1 MAVACTR
8 DDRKSLVLSCCST
21 PENSTSCW
29 VNWLVSS
36 GSSGFWFLSC
46 VVSSCRKVSK
56 LSDRVCLSSP
66 FEDDDEDE
74 EPTPLTVMGSPL
86 SLCLW
91 LFVVASSLLCS

>member
-1 MAVACTR
+1 MAVACTS

-36 GSSGFWFLSC
+36 GSSGFWILSC
-46 VVSSCRKVSK
+46 VVSSCRNVSK
-56 LSDRVCLSSP
+56 LSERVCRSRP

-74 EPTPLTVMGSPL
+74 EPTPLTVMGSPYTK
-86 SLCLW
+86 C
-91 LFVVASSLLCS
+91 FVFFFFLLLL